1 MFNIHIFNPR
11 SPHGIWCVSA
21 CAVNVL
27 YVQHAL
33 KCFSVPNSN
42 RRRRRRDRNSLM
54 RARMRYR
61 KLHNLLN
68 TYDEYAHAYLYK
80 CLCVATNKNLQHKM
94 MSAFSKS
101 DACACIKYPSMC
113 VCLCGDESLFGCDA
127 SFVCLCAFSD
137 PTTHICAP
145 RNVISKTTFKTQDAH
160 AVLANTHLSC
170 HVCVSAFCLRLLSLS
185 SRIVATL

>member
-1 MFNIHIFNPR
+1 MEYGAWVR
-11 SPHGIWCVSA
+11 LRCV
-21 CAVNVL
+21 

-42 RRRRRRDRNSLM
+42 RRRRRDRNSVM

-101 DACACIKYPSMC
+101 DACAYKIPIHMC
-113 VCLCGDESLFGCDA
+113 VFVWRWISVWLRCEFCMFVRLLRSNNAYLCAPECNFKNHIQNPGCTCGA
-127 SFVCLCAFSD
+127 RKYTFIVSRVCL
-137 PTTHICAP
+137 
-145 RNVISKTTFKTQDAH
+145 
-160 AVLANTHLSC
+160 LS
-170 HVCVSAFCLRLLSLS
+170 VCVCSLS
-185 SRIVATL
+185 RLK